1 MKRIAFVLLLGAL
14 MLGMISCDPKTKDT
28 ETNQNVVS
36 LVSDN
41 VEIYYF
47 HYTRRCI
54 TCNAVEEVTKSS
66 LNELY
71 PAQMESG
78 KIVFESVNLDDEAS
92 KAVAEKCQAEGQALI
107 LLHNGERVDLT
118 DKGFM
123 YAKSTPEKLKE
134 ELKTAIDALL

>member
-1 MKRIAFVLLLGAL
+1 MKRILFLSL
-14 MLGMISCDPKTKDT
+14 MLTFLMSSLSLEAQNKKTQKVAT
-28 ETNQNVVS
+28 TVS
-36 LVSDN
+36 NKIEV
-41 VEIYYF
+41 YYF

-54 TCNAVEEVTKSS
+54 TCNAVETVTK
-66 LNELY
+66 EAIAEMY
-71 PAQMESG
+71 PAQFKKGQIAFKS
-78 KIVFESVNLDDEAS
+78 INLDEKQNEAI
-92 KAVAEKCQAEGQALI
+92 ARKCQAEGQALI

>member
-14 MLGMISCDPKTKDT
+14 MLGMISCDPKTKAT
-28 ETNQNVVS
+28 ETNQNVAS

-54 TCNAVEEVTKSS
+54 TCNAVEEVTKST

-78 KIVFESVNLDDEAS
+78 KIIFESVNLDDDAS
-92 KAVAEKCQAEGQALI
+92 KAVAGKCQAEGQALLFI
-107 LLHNGERVDLT
+107 TKGKRIDLT

-123 YAKSTPEKLKE
+123 YAKSSPDKLKTE
-134 ELKTAIDALL
+134 VKKTVDALL